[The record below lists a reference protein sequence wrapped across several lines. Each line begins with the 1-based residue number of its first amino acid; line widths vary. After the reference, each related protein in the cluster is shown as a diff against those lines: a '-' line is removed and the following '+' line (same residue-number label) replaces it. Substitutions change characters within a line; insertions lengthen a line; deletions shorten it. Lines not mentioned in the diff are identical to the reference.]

1 MPNEDKVKFK
11 LFCVTNTN
19 SWDVPEKVCGLNGT
33 HIYKR
38 IIQIGNKTRS

>member
-19 SWDVPEKVCGLNGT
+19 SWDVPEKFCGLNGT
-33 HIYKR
+33 LVYKSIVQ
-38 IIQIGNKTRS
+38 IINKIRS